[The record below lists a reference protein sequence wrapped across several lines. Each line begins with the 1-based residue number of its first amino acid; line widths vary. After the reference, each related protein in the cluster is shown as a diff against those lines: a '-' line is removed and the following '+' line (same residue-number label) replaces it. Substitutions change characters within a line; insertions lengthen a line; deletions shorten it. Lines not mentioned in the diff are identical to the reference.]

1 MQLKDQIKTYSLSE
15 MEEYCKENIRK
26 YNVEPIIC
34 EAFFEGIIRA
44 DIAFIYLRIAQMKE
58 NAEKITGRQIAKEV
72 GVSPSVIVKYKQ
84 EDRLLG
90 VTQRIYV
97 QLLLKSHPK
106 DMLNIW
112 EKINFNQALA
122 DYVNNCRRIQVRIN
136 DNNVV
141 RKGDYILDNE
151 VTKDVCRKIYREMVH
166 ERIKNT
172 RYINDDTDWIFS
184 ADIIKRKGETN
195 IEIKWVTVGEE
206 RETTIKYIKEHIVH
220 EMVYKIQNIIG
231 GILSVKGS
239 SSKIYLRRSSKRKL
253 RLAMEYLSLTNDKVF
268 LL

>member
-15 MEEYCKENIRK
+15 MEEYCKENICK

-34 EAFFEGIIRA
+34 EAFFEGILRA

-72 GVSPSVIVKYKQ
+72 GVSASVIVKYKQ

-90 VTQRIYV
+90 VTQRVYV
-97 QLLLKSHPK
+97 QLLLKSYPE

-112 EKINFNQALA
+112 EKINFNQELA
-122 DYVNNCRRIQVRIN
+122 DYVNKYRKFQVKIK
-136 DNNVV
+136 DGNVV
-141 RKGDYILDNE
+141 RKEDYFLDNE

-166 ERIKNT
+166 ERIRKSRN
-172 RYINDDTDWIFS
+172 INEDTDWIFS
-184 ADIIKRKGETN
+184 ADITKEKNKTKVK
-195 IEIKWVTVGEE
+195 IEWETVGEYRKTE
-206 RETTIKYIKEHIVH
+206 IVCTEGHIVH

-231 GILSVKGS
+231 GLLSVKGS
-239 SSKIYLRRSSKRKL
+239 SSKMYLKRSSNRKV
-253 RLAMEYLSLTNDKVF
+253 RLAMEYLSLTNEKVF